1 MIDSH
6 CHLDPSVWGTDADV
20 DAVITRAGVA
30 GVDRLMVIGAGYGF
44 ESAARALALA
54 RRHAQVRCAI
64 GLHPHDAK
72 DFTDARFADLL
83 AMAEAPEVR
92 ALGEMGL
99 DYHYDLSPRELQRVV
114 FREQLRAARRLKKPV
129 VIHDR
134 ESDGETL
141 SILDQEQQWEHGV
154 LYHCYTG
161 DPMMM
166 QEITARG
173 GYISIPGIVTFKN
186 AGAMTEVARTTPLDR
201 LLIETD
207 SPFLTPVPHRGK
219 RNEPA
224 FVGLVLAKI
233 AELRGMRA
241 DELDART
248 THNTLGFF
256 AW

>member
-6 CHLDPSVWGTDADV
+6 CHLDSSVWGGDAEI
-20 DAVITRAGVA
+20 DAVIARAAAAGVT
-30 GVDRLMVIGAGYGF
+30 RLMVIGAGYGF
-44 ESAARALALA
+44 DSAGRALALA
-54 RRHAQVRCAI
+54 RRRPEVRCAI

-72 DFTDARFADLL
+72 EFTDARFADLL
-83 AMAEAPEVR
+83 ASVEAPEVR
-92 ALGEMGL
+92 AIGEMGL
-99 DYHYDLSPRELQRVV
+99 DFHYDLSPRELQRVV
-114 FREQLRAARRLKKPV
+114 FREQLRAARRLHKPV

-166 QEITARG
+166 REITARG

-186 AGAMTEVARTTPLDR
+186 AGAMPEVARTTPLDR

-224 FVGLVLAKI
+224 FVAHVLAKI
-233 AELRGMRA
+233 AELRGMRV
-241 DELDART
+241 DELEAQT
-248 THNTLGFF
+248 TRNTLGFF